1 VSTKSRLKPII
12 VLTLIIVTC
21 LLVSS
26 CKCNRIFPGDG
37 NGHNHNGYIIGSG
50 IVAVESRDVAFFRGI
65 IMKCSGEV
73 FFTKES
79 PQMLRIEVDDNIID
93 HIKTTVGS
101 DGMLFIESDV
111 DYSSIHGVKVY
122 ASMEEVNKFSIE
134 GSAKIKSESPFS
146 TNSLD
151 ILITG
156 SGEVDMDV
164 DAQNIISTIEG
175 SGDITLRGRAFS
187 HIFSSTGDGSLDAL
201 DLEVNVYEISIVG
214 ACTCWVQVTEQ
225 LEVTIIGAGIVYYSG
240 NPSVINANI
249 TGGGRVIKL

>member
-1 VSTKSRLKPII
+1 MNTKSRLKPII
-12 VLTLIIVTC
+12 VLTLIVVTC

-26 CKCNRIFPGDG
+26 CKYNRIFPGDG
-37 NGHNHNGYIIGSG
+37 NGDSHNGYIIGSG

-79 PQMLRIEVDDNIID
+79 PQMLRIEVDDNIIA

-146 TNSLD
+146 TNSLE

-164 DAQNIISTIEG
+164 DAQKIISTIEG
-175 SGDITLRGRAFS
+175 SGIISLRGKAFS
-187 HIFSSTGDGSLDAL
+187 HILTSIGDGSLNAI

-214 ACTCWVQVTEQ
+214 AGTCRVQVTEQ
-225 LEVTIIGAGIVYYSG
+225 LEITIIGAGIVYYSG

-249 TGGGRVIKL
+249 SGGGRVIKL